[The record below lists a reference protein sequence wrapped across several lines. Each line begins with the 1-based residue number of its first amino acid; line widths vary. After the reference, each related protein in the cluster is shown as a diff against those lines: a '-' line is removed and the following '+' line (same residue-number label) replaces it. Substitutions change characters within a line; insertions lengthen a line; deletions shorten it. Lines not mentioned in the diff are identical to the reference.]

1 MQQLLAL
8 VLKYTT
14 KSTAN
19 NVLALARPAARPR
32 ARAEA
37 QRRRSR
43 GTLRAQASCE
53 ERIRVLVHLVQAL
66 LELALVEPRLEA
78 NQSMC
83 GWLVERCQHHGAR
96 PGGALK
102 LR

>member
-1 MQQLLAL
+1 MQQLLVL

-14 KSTAN
+14 KPTTN
-19 NVLALARPAARPR
+19 NVLVLARPAARPR

-43 GTLRAQASCE
+43 GTSLARASCE

-66 LELALVEPRLEA
+66 LELAEP
-78 NQSMC
+78 
-83 GWLVERCQHHGAR
+83 VTV
-96 PGGALK
+96 
-102 LR
+102 

>member
-1 MQQLLAL
+1 MQQLLVL

-14 KSTAN
+14 KTTAN
-19 NVLALARPAARPR
+19 NVLVLARPAARPR

-43 GTLRAQASCE
+43 GTRRAHASCE
-53 ERIRVLVHLVQAL
+53 ERIRVLVHLIQAL
-66 LELALVEPRLEA
+66 LELALVEPRHDG
-78 NQSMC
+78 NQSLC
-83 GWLVERCQHHGAR
+83 GWLVEPCQHHGAR